1 MLLEGKVAFV
11 NGTGPNI
18 GEEIVRAVAQE
29 GARVACMDVGSD
41 RAEAAA
47 AVARSE
53 GVEAIAVPADSTD
66 PNAVQNAVDRAVAEF
81 GKIDILVS
89 SGSITHREGI
99 LDTEIETWRRVI
111 EVTLTGHF
119 IVGQAVAKQMVAQGH
134 GGAIVNVASTSGH
147 RGGPGAI
154 AYASAKGG
162 VLNLTRAMAM
172 QLASHGIR
180 VNSVTPTQTGI
191 PVAGGQ
197 SREDGPP
204 PKGIPLGRWGKP
216 RDQAEAV
223 LFLASPKSDFITGS
237 DLPVDGGLLAAAPFG

>member
-18 GEEIVRAVAQE
+18 GEEIVRALAQE

-41 RAEAAA
+41 RADAAA

-119 IVGQAVAKQMVAQGH
+119 I
-134 GGAIVNVASTSGH
+134 GGC
-147 RGGPGAI
+147 GA
-154 AYASAKGG
+154 
-162 VLNLTRAMAM
+162 
-172 QLASHGIR
+172 
-180 VNSVTPTQTGI
+180 
-191 PVAGGQ
+191 
-197 SREDGPP
+197 
-204 PKGIPLGRWGKP
+204 
-216 RDQAEAV
+216 
-223 LFLASPKSDFITGS
+223 
-237 DLPVDGGLLAAAPFG
+237 